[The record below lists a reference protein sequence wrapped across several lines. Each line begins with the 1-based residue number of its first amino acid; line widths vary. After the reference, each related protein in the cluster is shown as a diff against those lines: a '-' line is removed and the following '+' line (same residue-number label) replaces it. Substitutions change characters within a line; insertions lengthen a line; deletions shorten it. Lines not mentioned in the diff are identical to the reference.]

1 MRTVL
6 RRLCWMPV
14 TLFGIA
20 LVTFLLLDVVPSD
33 RAVLELQ
40 EGQQVHGEAQIA
52 ALRALRIR
60 YGLIDAETGE
70 PRPVLA
76 RFGAWCARAAT
87 FDLAPPGETSERFRI
102 RFAQALATSALLG
115 VLALIAAVGL
125 GVPLGAW
132 WGARASSGRGRLVG
146 GLALALSALPE
157 FLVAT
162 LLLLFVG
169 GGAGPALLPAVGLQT
184 VGSESW
190 TAWQR
195 VGDLLAHLVLPV
207 ATLAL
212 VPTVTIARFVAEGV
226 ERALEAEFAHT
237 MRGLGL
243 GEAAVRRRAL
253 RHALS
258 PVWTLLGVIVP
269 SLLTGT
275 VVVEQV
281 FSIQG
286 FGRLTLDAVL
296 RRDVATTMASTLSVA
311 VLVLLGLLASDVLHR
326 TADPRVEL
334 DRR

>member
-14 TLFGIA
+14 TLLGIA
-20 LVTFLLLDVVPSD
+20 FVTFLLLDVVPSD

-40 EGQQVHGEAQIA
+40 QGQRIHGEAQVA

-76 RFGAWCARAAT
+76 RFGSWCARAAT
-87 FDLAPPGETSERFRI
+87 FDLAPPGETAERFRF
-102 RFAQALATSALLG
+102 RFVQALATSALLG
-115 VLALIAAVGL
+115 VLALIVALGL
-125 GVPLGAW
+125 GVMLGAW
-132 WGARASSGRGRLVG
+132 WGARAARPSGRIVG
-146 GLALALSALPE
+146 GLALALSTLPE

-162 LLLLFVG
+162 LLLLFLG
-169 GGAGPALLPAVGLQT
+169 GGVGPAVLPAVGLQSP
-184 VGSESW
+184 GADALSGP
-190 TAWQR
+190 AR
-195 VGDLLAHLVLPV
+195 LADLLAHLALPV

-212 VPTVTIARFVAEGV
+212 VPTVTVARFVAEGLG
-226 ERALEAEFAHT
+226 RALEAEFAHA
-237 MRGLGL
+237 MRGLGCD
-243 GEAAVRRRAL
+243 EHAVRRRAL

-258 PVWTLLGVIVP
+258 PVWTLLGVLVP

-286 FGRLTLDAVL
+286 FGRLTLDGVL

-311 VLVLLGLLASDVLHR
+311 VLVLFGLLVSDVLHR
-326 TADPRVEL
+326 LADPRVEL
-334 DRR
+334 ERR

>member
-6 RRLCWMPV
+6 RRLLWMPV

-40 EGQQVHGEAQIA
+40 QGQRVHGEAQVA

-60 YGLIDAETGE
+60 YGLIDADTGE
-70 PRPVLA
+70 PRPMLA
-76 RFGAWCARAAT
+76 RFGSWCARAAT
-87 FDLAPPGETSERFRI
+87 FDLAPPGETNERFRA

-115 VLALIAAVGL
+115 VLALIVAVGV

-132 WGARASSGRGRLVG
+132 WGARAARGSGRLLG
-146 GLALALSALPE
+146 GIALGLSALPE

-169 GGAGPALLPAVGLQT
+169 GGVGPALLPAVGLQSP
-184 VGSESW
+184 GAESW
-190 TAWQR
+190 SGVAR
-195 VGDLLAHLVLPV
+195 LGDLLAHLALPV
-207 ATLAL
+207 LTLAL
-212 VPTVTIARFVAEGV
+212 VPAVTIARFVAEGLG
-226 ERALEAEFAHT
+226 RALDAGFVHAL
-237 MRGLGL
+237 RGFGV
-243 GEAAVRRRAL
+243 GESAVRRRAL

-258 PVWTLLGVIVP
+258 PVWTLLGVLVP

-296 RRDVATTMASTLSVA
+296 RRDVATTMASTLAVA
-311 VLVLLGLLASDVLHR
+311 VLVLLALLVSDLLHR
-326 TADPRVEL
+326 AADPRVEL